1 MDCWERKRPQL
12 FVLFLPPLR
21 IVFCL
26 CYFLLVFQTIDGVGF
41 FLFLEK
47 LFLSAFKNDRLLC
60 PINENF
66 RVATAFWAGLCTTL
80 FLILVREESP
90 HQFFDVGE

>member
-60 PINENF
+60 PINENAMIEWPL
-66 RVATAFWAGLCTTL
+66 RVG
-80 FLILVREESP
+80 
-90 HQFFDVGE
+90 